1 MSSLKHA
8 VERAGRIADRIVPPP
23 SGITVLIYHRV
34 GGGSDS
40 AVDLDADEFER
51 QLEYLAEHHRVV
63 SLADAVAEISQA
75 QPEGWATDH
84 DDVGSTP
91 GVVLTFDDGTDDFV
105 DVVAPLLERHQTPAT
120 LYAATQFIDD
130 GEAFPWGAAPATWA
144 GLADS
149 TSSGLIT
156 VESHTH
162 THLLFARIDALTA
175 AAELDRSIDLIGEHI
190 GVAPTHFAYPK
201 AIPPSAA
208 AEIEVRK
215 RFVSASLARSR
226 VNRPGHTDLH
236 RLWRT
241 PIQRNIGLDA
251 FGRRAAGGQR
261 LEGELRALTTPIRH
275 RRDST

>member
-1 MSSLKHA
+1 MSSLKNA

-23 SGITVLIYHRV
+23 TGITVLIYHRV

-40 AVDLDADEFER
+40 AVDLEPDEFER
-51 QLEYLAEHHRVV
+51 QLEHLAEHHRVI
-63 SLADAVAEISQA
+63 SLADAVDEISQA
-75 QPEGWATDH
+75 QPEGWATGN
-84 DDVGSTP
+84 DDVRGTP

-105 DVVAPLLERHQTPAT
+105 DVVAPLLERHRTPAT
-120 LYAATQFIDD
+120 LYAATQFIDEC
-130 GEAFPWGAAPATWA
+130 EAFPWGAAPATWA

-162 THLLFARIDALTA
+162 THLLFDRIDSVTA
-175 AAELDRSIDLIGEHI
+175 ATELDRSIDLIGEHI
-190 GVAPTHFAYPK
+190 GVAPAHFAYPK
-201 AIPPSAA
+201 AVPPNAS

-215 RFVSASLARSR
+215 RFVSAALARSR
-226 VNRPGHTDLH
+226 VNRPGHTDLA

-241 PIQRNIGLDA
+241 PIQRNIGHDA
-251 FGRRAAGGQR
+251 FARRAAGGQR

-275 RRDST
+275 RRAAT